1 MFNCFISWIVVQLFV
16 KIYTTYQYTTY
27 FHMTYHCQILL
38 NISDISYSG
47 FTLTNAMPNNL
58 HSFTRHCNLFRDCN
72 IFAKTRLANL
82 IGSCQ
87 DIIPLSFCRIKI
99 SKYFVGIFAYL
110 NYLVPR
116 DRKFIIDTLIKGL
129 QRLEYRGYDSTGMFY

>member
-1 MFNCFISWIVVQLFV
+1 LDSCATFCQNIR
-16 KIYTTYQYTTY
+16 IYTTYYI
-27 FHMTYHCQILL
+27 FSC
-38 NISDISYSG
+38 DISLSDTFKYQRY
-47 FTLTNAMPNNL
+47 FLFRFYFNECNAEHL

-87 DIIPLSFCRIKI
+87 DIIPLSFCHIKL